1 MNRRSIDRA
10 VLRRGAALVLAL
22 AGFMAVAGNGS
33 AIAAGELPETGAVS
47 ALLLPMLVAALIGLA
62 VGWLVQPA
70 VLIDITHAGHTG
82 TRPQAA
88 TSPRS
93 ADHGASQDPMNDQLS
108 RLSELSHALRT
119 PLNSVIGFSE
129 LMRGEV
135 FGPLGSQKYRDYA
148 DHIQDGA
155 QVLLSRV
162 DDIIQVANASHG
174 SRHDGAAS
182 QPASHEIQ
190 RAA

>member
-1 MNRRSIDRA
+1 MNRQLIDRA
-10 VLRRGAALVLAL
+10 VLRRGAGLVLAL

-47 ALLLPMLVAALIGLA
+47 ALLMPMLVAALIGLA
-62 VGWLVQPA
+62 IGWLVQPA
-70 VLIDITHAGHTG
+70 VLIDIPHAGHAG
-82 TRPQAA
+82 SRPQAA

-93 ADHGASQDPMNDQLS
+93 TDRGASQDPMNDQSS
-108 RLSELSHALRT
+108 RLCELSHALRT

-174 SRHDGAAS
+174 SRHDGTVS